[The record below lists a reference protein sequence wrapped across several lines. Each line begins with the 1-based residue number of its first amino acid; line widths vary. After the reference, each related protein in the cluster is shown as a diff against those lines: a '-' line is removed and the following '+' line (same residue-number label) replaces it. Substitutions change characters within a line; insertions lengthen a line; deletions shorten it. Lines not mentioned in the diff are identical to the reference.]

1 MKAFLFAA
9 LLAASGAAPVYTP
22 SMAETSE
29 DALDAS
35 SADLTAHADSG
46 REPSMAENS
55 EDTLDAS
62 SADLTAHADAGRE
75 PEARAGWKDYMDQGL
90 STAHDFTAQGVA
102 GEESFGP
109 LANATETAFD
119 VLNAERR
126 SSEGFAQ
133 DTTEAA
139 FDTSN
144 AVSPPPLPPIPRQD
158 VTAATTSI
166 FDTMSSSLDDVY
178 ETNVNYAV
186 VTLEDQITSTAE
198 QVKIGN
204 SSLNDPAAAALA
216 TSLSAVFTTAIEDA
230 LVESFG
236 SITNISQLTAVI
248 EDALAKSLGSI
259 ANTSQLALVESFGS
273 ITNISQ
279 LTAAIEDALAKSL
292 GSIANTSQFDCS
304 QPPPFILVIVN
315 GLNGTLPTQIL
326 GGAYARRP
334 AFSEIDSA
342 VGGSEMYSE
351 LDSSEMHS
359 EFGSSETGSGIG
371 SSETGSGIGGSE
383 MPTEIDSEIGG
394 PAIDSEI
401 NSEVGF
407 EEATQ
412 WLPADSADLSS
423 EELNEVGRNWGAVEA
438 DYTPVGY
445 TPPGQATPPLFG
457 VYGQEQGADE
467 YDYEYEDGEEEE
479 EEQAA
484 EDAEYVPL
492 PEGAE
497 PQPSH

>member
-259 ANTSQLALVESFGS
+259 ANTSQ
-273 ITNISQ
+273 
-279 LTAAIEDALAKSL
+279 
-292 GSIANTSQFDCS
+292 FDCS